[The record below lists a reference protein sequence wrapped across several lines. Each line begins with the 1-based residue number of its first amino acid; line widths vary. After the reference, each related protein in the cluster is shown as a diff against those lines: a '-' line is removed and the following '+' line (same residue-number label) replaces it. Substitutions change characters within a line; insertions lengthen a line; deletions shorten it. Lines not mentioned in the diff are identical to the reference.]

1 VYLTTSRYYL
11 RRRIKMA
18 NSIFDL
24 SQGLADVVAASSPAV
39 VRVEGRRRMG
49 ATGIVWSDDGVIMTA
64 NHVVRYDENV
74 TVGLSEG
81 NSVQATLIGR
91 DPTTDLALLQVS
103 ASGLAPLVHAD
114 EAAMSVGHFVLA
126 LGRPGRTVQATLGI
140 VSAYSNEWRTSM
152 GGHIDHY
159 LQTDVIM
166 YPGFSGGPLV
176 GADGRL
182 LGLNTSALGQ
192 GVSLAIPT
200 VTLGRVAE
208 ALRTHGRV
216 RRGYLGVSTQ
226 RVRLPEAVA
235 ESLNQK
241 RGLLVV
247 SVEADS
253 PAAEGGLT
261 LGDTIVGIGSKAIRN
276 HDDLLGALNGD
287 VVGQKEA
294 VRIVR
299 GGQVQELQVKIG
311 ERA

>member
-1 VYLTTSRYYL
+1 
-11 RRRIKMA
+11 
-18 NSIFDL
+18 
-24 SQGLADVVAASSPAV
+24 LADVVAASSPAV
-39 VRVEGRRRMG
+39 VRVEGRRRLG
-49 ATGIVWSDDGVIMTA
+49 ATGIVWTEDGLVITA
-64 NHVVRYDENV
+64 DHVVRQDENI
-74 TVGLSEG
+74 TVGLHDG
-81 NSVQATLIGR
+81 QTAQATLVGR
-91 DPTTDLALLQVS
+91 DPTTDLALLQLP
-103 ASGLAPLVHAD
+103 ASGHSPLTHAE
-114 EAAMSVGHFVLA
+114 EAGMGVGHIVLA

-140 VSAYSNEWRTSM
+140 VSAYSTEWRTSM
-152 GGHIDHY
+152 GGHIDRY

-182 LGLNTSALGQ
+182 LGLNTSVLGQ

-200 VTLGRVAE
+200 MTLGRVAE

-235 ESLNQK
+235 ESLGQK
-241 RGLLVV
+241 RGLLIV

-261 LGDTIVGIGSKAIRN
+261 LGDTIVGISSHAIRN
-276 HDDLLGALNGD
+276 HDDLLGALSGE